1 MIRSMRF
8 LPLSLCCLLTVS
20 GACQT
25 IPGTSADSLR
35 LLNRP
40 AAIQFRRGLEWQ
52 SVRLD
57 TLFGSPQNINI
68 LRLRPGKWRLA
79 FGSAGDSLR
88 TTSRLGR
95 EKQATAA
102 LNGTFFSFKGGSVDH
117 IKIDGYVLDTTRY
130 TPGKKLEEHRQA
142 AIVLTKRGKAAI
154 VFGGADN
161 PRWASERPEPNVMVT
176 GPLLLKGNKRA
187 PLQPNAFN
195 DNRHPR
201 TCFCLT
207 NDRHVLLITADG
219 RHKNAAGFSLP
230 ELTTVLRWL
239 GCRDAINLDG
249 GGSTTL
255 WLSGQ
260 PDNGVVN
267 YPSDSKQ
274 WIHTGERPVSNVL
287 LVHPR

>member
-1 MIRSMRF
+1 MRSTFRLHVFGLLLFSVSAIAQSVPGTLADSRRLTNQPPAVHLKRGLDWQTMRF
-8 LPLSLCCLLTVS
+8 
-20 GACQT
+20 
-25 IPGTSADSLR
+25 
-35 LLNRP
+35 
-40 AAIQFRRGLEWQ
+40 
-52 SVRLD
+52 D

-68 LRLRPGKWRLA
+68 LRVRPRRWRLA
-79 FGSAGDSLR
+79 LASAGDSLWP
-88 TTSRLGR
+88 TSRLGR
-95 EKQATAA
+95 QNGATAA

-117 IKIDGYVLDTTRY
+117 IKINNRVLDTTSY
-130 TPGKKLEEHRQA
+130 TPGKELEEHRQA
-142 AIVLTKRGKAAI
+142 AIVINRRGKVAI
-154 VFGGADN
+154 VSGGAAN

-176 GPLLLKGNKRA
+176 GPLLIQQGKRSPLKT
-187 PLQPNAFN
+187 NAFN

-201 TCFCLT
+201 TCLCVT
-207 NDRHVLLITADG
+207 KDRHVLLLTADG

-230 ELTTVLRWL
+230 ELATVMTWL

-255 WLSGQ
+255 WLADQ
-260 PDNGVVN
+260 PENGVVN

>member
-1 MIRSMRF
+1 MLPTCYVRF
-8 LPLSLCCLLTVS
+8 FFLNLLCLWSALLHAQVR
-20 GACQT
+20 
-25 IPGTSADSLR
+25 PGTYADSLR
-35 LLNRP
+35 LTNRP
-40 AAIQFRRGLEWQ
+40 PVVQLQRGLEWQ
-52 SVRLD
+52 TVRLD

-68 LRLRPGKWRLA
+68 LRLRPRQWRLA
-79 FGSAGDSLR
+79 FASAGDSLWI
-88 TTSRLGR
+88 TSRLGR
-95 EKQATAA
+95 EHNATAA

-117 IKIDGYVLDTTRY
+117 IKIDGRVFDTTRY

-142 AIVLTKRGKAAI
+142 AIVLTK
-154 VFGGADN
+154 
-161 PRWASERPEPNVMVT
+161 
-176 GPLLLKGNKRA
+176 
-187 PLQPNAFN
+187 
-195 DNRHPR
+195 
-201 TCFCLT
+201 
-207 NDRHVLLITADG
+207 DRHVLLITADG

-230 ELTTVLRWL
+230 ELTTVLSWL

-287 LVHPR
+287 LVQPR